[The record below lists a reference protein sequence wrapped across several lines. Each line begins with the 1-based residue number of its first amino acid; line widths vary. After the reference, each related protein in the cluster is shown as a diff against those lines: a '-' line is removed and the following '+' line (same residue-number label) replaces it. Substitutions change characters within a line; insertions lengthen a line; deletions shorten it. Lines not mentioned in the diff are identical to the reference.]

1 MNSRERVRA
10 AVKCGNPDRTP
21 AAFEAVPVVT
31 SRLMKEYGF
40 SCVDQLYDKF
50 QIDIAAIH
58 SSYIGPELKESRNAR
73 GDLVRETYWNYEE
86 TMYTTDIDTYFTTTR
101 YPLHGCETIA
111 DVDKMMVWPNPD
123 WFDYE
128 HIKRQCEHYKDKAI
142 IFGHEGPFQIVT
154 FLISMEEFFVLM
166 MEEPDVAKYI
176 LKRMSDFEMEYYERT
191 LIAAD
196 GQIDFIRPHD
206 DYGTQISMLFS
217 IDMWREFF
225 KENTK
230 KLVDLA
236 HKYGSFYQQHS
247 CGAVAPLIPELIDCG
262 VDVLEPLQKVPGLYP
277 EDLKEYKGK
286 ICFHGGIDTQDLM
299 PHGTPEQINAEA
311 RRYMEQLGKGGGYIL
326 MSSQG
331 LEPDVPTRNIEAL
344 FEADRD

>member
-1 MNSRERVRA
+1 MNSKERVRK
-10 AVKCGNPDRTP
+10 AVNYEAPDRIP
-21 AAFEAVPVVT
+21 AAFEAVPSVNE
-31 SRLMKEYGF
+31 RLMKEYGF
-40 SCVDQLYDKF
+40 SSIDQIYDKF
-50 QIDIAAIH
+50 DIDIAPIY
-58 SSYIGPELKESRNAR
+58 SRYIGPELKESRNER
-73 GDLVRETYWNYEE
+73 GDLVKETFWGYEE
-86 TMYTTDIDTYFTTTR
+86 TIYTTDVDSYFTTTR
-101 YPLHGCETIA
+101 YPLAGCETIE
-111 DVDKMMVWPNPD
+111 DVDRMNWPNPD

-128 HIKRQCEHYKDKAI
+128 AIKRQCEHYKDKAI

-166 MEEPDVAKYI
+166 VEEPDVAKHI
-176 LKRMSDFEMEYYERT
+176 LKRMMDFELEYYERT

-230 KLVDLA
+230 KLVNLA
-236 HKYGSFYQQHS
+236 HKYGAFYQQHS
-247 CGAVAPLIPELIDCG
+247 CGAIAPLIPELIDCG

-277 EDLKEYKGK
+277 EDLQKYRGQ
-286 ICFHGGIDTQDLM
+286 ICFHGGIDTQNLM
-299 PHGTPEQINAEA
+299 PYGTPEEVRREA
-311 RRYMEQLGKGGGYIL
+311 RHYMEKLGKGGGYLL

-331 LEPDVPTRNIEAL
+331 LEPDVPTANIEAL
-344 FEADRD
+344 FTVSREI